1 MHGKI
6 TKNMPVFSKNP
17 YFCSML
23 LEINNLYFSH
33 SQEKTLFQN
42 FDLKLDEGKIIA
54 LAGESGCGKSTLL
67 SLIYGLHDWNQGE
80 ILFEGRKLMGPKG
93 NLVPGE
99 ADMKFVAQNF
109 DLMPYATVAD
119 NVGKF
124 ISNINLAKKKEK
136 VLELLDVVGLV
147 EFADVLPKNL
157 SGGQQQRVAIARAL
171 SVLPKLLLLD
181 EPFSNLDFA
190 RKIELREKLFRYV
203 KENNISLVISTH
215 ELQDIIA
222 WTDQIIVLQNGRLIQ
237 NNSAEETY
245 KNPYDPYVAKLFGEV
260 NIFTDNEISEL
271 QISRSFYYP
280 HQIKI
285 SENGFEAEVLES
297 RFAGNHYWNKIK
309 FKNREM
315 VMFSDHQLQ
324 KSVQITFE

>member
-1 MHGKI
+1 
-6 TKNMPVFSKNP
+6 
-17 YFCSML
+17 ML

-33 SQEKTLFQN
+33 SQEKPLFQN
-42 FDLKLDEGKIIA
+42 LNLKLDEGKIIA

-67 SLIYGLHDWNQGE
+67 SLIYGLLDWNEGE
-80 ILFEGRKLMGPKG
+80 IIFDGRKLMGPKG

-99 ADMKFVAQNF
+99 SDMKFVAQNF
-109 DLMPYATVAD
+109 DLMPYAPVAD

-147 EFADVLPKNL
+147 EFANILPKYL

-203 KENNISLVISTH
+203 KENNISLLISTH
-215 ELQDIIA
+215 ELQDIIP

-237 NNSAEETY
+237 NDTAEETY
-245 KNPYDPYVAKLFGEV
+245 KNPYNPYVAKLFGEV
-260 NIFTDNEISEL
+260 NIFTEKESSEL
-271 QISRSFYYP
+271 GIIRFFYYP

-285 SENGFEAEVLES
+285 SENGLPAEVLES
-297 RFAGNHYWNKIK
+297 RFAGNHYWNKIR
-309 FKNREM
+309 FKNKEI
-315 VMFSDHQLQ
+315 VMFTNHQLQ
-324 KSVQITFE
+324 DSIQIIFD